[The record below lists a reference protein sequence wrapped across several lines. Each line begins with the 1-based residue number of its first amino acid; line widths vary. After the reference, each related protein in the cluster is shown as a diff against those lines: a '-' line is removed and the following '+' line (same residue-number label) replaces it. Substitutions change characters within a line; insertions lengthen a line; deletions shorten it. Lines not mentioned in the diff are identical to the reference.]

1 MNPSFSGAPKL
12 LILPVRQPPR
22 ILRPLT
28 NDQRARV
35 DALSIPRW
43 YLTRCPIPRWSPEGE
58 KREAALAA
66 IRHEVTVAEKREAWR
81 TLFQQTGQGRV

>member
-1 MNPSFSGAPKL
+1 MTPSFSGAPNPL
-12 LILPVRQPPR
+12 RRLQLATTPTAVRPP
-22 ILRPLT
+22 LRPLT

-58 KREAALAA
+58 KREALLAG
-66 IRHEVTVAEKREAWR
+66 IRSAVTIAEKRDAWR
-81 TLFQQTGQGRV
+81 TLFQRT